1 MSTLTP
7 PMSPSASARRPTA
20 VHVPSP
26 VTTDVTT
33 ADVATLDAPPDA
45 SLDGLRRRV
54 SALAM
59 SDRLEKDEALQI
71 TRLFHAMEVLHNT
84 VVHERDAQIAS
95 LRAELE
101 RMRLQVELD
110 RLACR
115 QVRDDAA
122 LVTPQVRTSS
132 VRRR

>member
-1 MSTLTP
+1 
-7 PMSPSASARRPTA
+7 
-20 VHVPSP
+20 
-26 VTTDVTT
+26 
-33 ADVATLDAPPDA
+33 
-45 SLDGLRRRV
+45 
-54 SALAM
+54 M

-71 TRLFHAMEVLHNT
+71 TRLFHAMEVLHYST
-84 VVHERDAQIAS
+84 IHERDAQIAS
-95 LRAELE
+95 FRAELE

-122 LVTPQVRTSS
+122 QMQSTPLGTSRTSS